1 MGTPELYGH
10 VKTDV
15 VMSATSTNVMQ
26 TGALNTYLQGDY
38 KIDLKN
44 YLNDGFC
51 TDEEATSI
59 KNDLQNQ
66 INSNDKDIET
76 INTNIGNLTF
86 DFTTTGNDI
95 TSAINT
101 EHTRATLEEDDIRS
115 NLDENTIFTKE
126 IPTTVTLGGLT
137 KGSNINGKT
146 VVEIL
151 NSILFPYVG
160 FSSVSLTLNIGAGT
174 FYKGETATLKTFTPR
189 WTSGSE
195 NINSIILKQGSTQL
209 YSGTSATN
217 GGAIDITDVDITS
230 NTTFTLTLSDGTTTL
245 SANASYSFVDPEYYG
260 VTSQENVDKILAGTA
275 TTTELSTWLTKTKN
289 IPNTINID
297 ANISC
302 PILISTNPYSSIKDA
317 NNFECIDIF
326 PMTRVILN
334 GVNYY
339 IYAAAPSTGSYTY
352 KLS

>member
-1 MGTPELYGH
+1 M
-10 VKTDV
+10 
-15 VMSATSTNVMQ
+15 
-26 TGALNTYLQGDY
+26 
-38 KIDLKN
+38 
-44 YLNDGFC
+44 
-51 TDEEATSI
+51 
-59 KNDLQNQ
+59 
-66 INSNDKDIET
+66 
-76 INTNIGNLTF
+76 
-86 DFTTTGNDI
+86 
-95 TSAINT
+95 
-101 EHTRATLEEDDIRS
+101 
-115 NLDENTIFTKE
+115 DENTVFTKE

-151 NSILFPYVG
+151 NSILFPYVS
-160 FSSVSLTLNIGAGT
+160 FSGVGLTLNVGAGT
-174 FYKGETATLKTFTPR
+174 FYKGETAILKTFTPR
-189 WTSGSE
+189 WTNGSE
-195 NINSIILKQGSTQL
+195 NINSIVLKQGSTQL

-217 GGAIDITDVDITS
+217 GGAINITDVNVTS

-260 VTSQENVDKILAGTA
+260 VTSQENVNKILAGTA

-289 IPNTINID
+289 IPSTINMN

-302 PILISTNPYSSIKDA
+302 PILISTNSYSSIKDA

-339 IYAAAPSTGSYTY
+339 VYAAAPSTGSYTY